1 MGFWSYLVRFILRN
15 RLVNIIIIFLITVFM
30 AYKGSFV
37 EMSYQFAQMLPK
49 SDSTFIKYDKF
60 TETFGQDGSVLFVG
74 IRDDKLFNLEV
85 FNDWYDL
92 TYKIKDIEG
101 VQESMSIAKMYQ
113 LVKNDS
119 LKKFDFKPVIDSKPK
134 TQEELDS
141 LINKIFSLP
150 FYDGILYNKE
160 TNSTIL
166 GITIHEKAIN
176 SKGRNKLIKQLK
188 NTVDEFGSK
197 HNIEVH
203 YSGMPYIRTITS
215 QKIQN
220 ELLFFVFLSL
230 IIASIALLIFF
241 RSFKAVIFPLII
253 VIISVIWLLGILVLL
268 NYKITVLTGILP
280 PLIIIIGVENC
291 IFLLNKYHH
300 EFKFHGNKIK
310 ALARVVQRVGNATF
324 LTNLTTATGFAA
336 FIVTGNR
343 MLVEFGLV
351 AAINIMVVF
360 ILSLFLIPIFY
371 SYIKPPKTR
380 HLKHLENKFTVKILN
395 KIIYLVLN
403 RRTVIYIVSIAF
415 VVIGI
420 FGMTKLKTSG
430 RVVDDMPKKEK
441 MYQDLLYFE
450 QELKGILPFEISI
463 DTKMK
468 KGVKSLATIKRINRL
483 QDTLATYPEFSKPVS
498 IAEVVKFSKQA
509 FYNGKEE
516 YYSLPNSR
524 ESYVILSYVPDMKS
538 DKKTI
543 LNSFVDTNLQVTRI
557 SVHMANIN
565 TKEIQRIKDDIRP
578 KIDSIFN
585 PKKYDV
591 NLTGTSV
598 VFLKGSDYLVGSL
611 LTSLLIAICAIAL
624 LMALLFTSFKMV
636 GISLIPNILPQIMT
650 AALMGFFAIS
660 IKPSTILIFSVA
672 LGISVD
678 NAIHF
683 LSRYRMQLKLTDWN
697 IKESVIEALK
707 ETGYSMIYSSIVLFF
722 GFAIFTQSTFG
733 GTEAMGYLISFT
745 LLVAVLS
752 NLLLLP
758 SLLLTLDK
766 RITTKRFK
774 EPMLEIFDEEEDI
787 ELDDLE
793 IE

>member
-30 AYKGSFV
+30 AYKGSHV
-37 EMSYQFAQMLPK
+37 EMSYEFAQMLPK

-60 TETFGQDGSVLFVG
+60 TNTFGQDGSVLFVG
-74 IRDDKLFNLEV
+74 IKDDKLFNLEV

-92 TYKIKDIEG
+92 TYKIKEIEG
-101 VQESMSIAKMYQ
+101 VQETVSLAKMYQ

-119 LKKFDFKPVIDSKPK
+119 LKKFDFKLVAQNKPK
-134 TQEELDS
+134 TQKELDS
-141 LINKIFSLP
+141 LINIMFSLP
-150 FYDGILYNKE
+150 FYDGILFNKV

-166 GITIHEKAIN
+166 GVTIHKDAIN
-176 SKGRNKLIKQLK
+176 SKGRYKLISQLK
-188 NTVDEFGSK
+188 SLVDDFGSK

-215 QKIQN
+215 KKIQD

-253 VIISVIWLLGILVLL
+253 VIISVIWLMGILVLL

-280 PLIIIIGVENC
+280 PLIIIIGIENC

-300 EFKFHGNKIK
+300 EFKFHGNKVK

-343 MLVEFGLV
+343 MLVEFGTV
-351 AAINIMVVF
+351 AAINIMIVF
-360 ILSLFLIPIFY
+360 LLSLFLIPIFY
-371 SYIKPPKTR
+371 SYIKPPKPR
-380 HLKHLENKFTVKILN
+380 HLKHLDNKFTIKILD
-395 KIIYLVLN
+395 KIVFLVLN
-403 RRTVIYIVSIAF
+403 RRTVIYIVSIVF
-415 VVIGI
+415 LGLGI

-441 MYQDLLYFE
+441 MYQDILYFE
-450 QELKGILPFEISI
+450 KELKGILPFEISI
-463 DTKMK
+463 DTKKK
-468 KGVKSLATIKRINRL
+468 KGVMSLATIKRIDRL

-509 FYNGKEE
+509 FFNGKEE

-524 ESYVILSYVPDMKS
+524 EKAFILSYVPDMKS

-557 SVHMANIN
+557 SVHMANIG
-565 TKEIQRIKDDIRP
+565 TKDIQRIKDDIRP

-585 PKKYDV
+585 PEKYDV
-591 NLTGTSV
+591 DLTGTSV
-598 VFLKGSDYLVGSL
+598 VFLKGSDYLVGNL
-611 LTSLLIAICAIAL
+611 LTSLLLAICAITL

-660 IKPSTILIFSVA
+660 IKPSTLLIFSVA

-683 LSRYRMQLKLTDWN
+683 LSRYRIMLKLTDWN

>member
-1 MGFWSYLVRFILRN
+1 MSMWTYLVRFILRN
-15 RLVNIIIIFLITVFM
+15 RLGILIAIILVTAFM
-30 AYKGSFV
+30 VYKASQV
-37 EMSYQFAQMLPK
+37 EMSYKFAQMLPK

-74 IRDDKLFNLEV
+74 IKDKSIFKLDV

-92 TYKIKDIEG
+92 TYKIKEIEG

-119 LKKFDFKPVIDSKPK
+119 LKKFDFKLVIDKKPK

-141 LINKIFSLP
+141 LLNIAFSLP
-150 FYDGILYNKE
+150 FYDGILFNKE
-160 TNSTIL
+160 TSSTIL
-166 GITIHEKAIN
+166 GITLHKSAVN
-176 SKGRNKLIKQLK
+176 KKGRNQLILQIENLV
-188 NTVDEFGSK
+188 NEFGSK

-203 YSGMPYIRTITS
+203 YSGMPYIRSMTS
-215 QKIQN
+215 MKIQK

-230 IIASIALLIFF
+230 LIASIALLIFF

-253 VIISVIWLLGILVLL
+253 VIISVIWLLGIMVLL
-268 NYKITVLTGILP
+268 NYEITILTGILP

-291 IFLLNKYHH
+291 IFLLNKYHQ

-310 ALARVVQRVGNATF
+310 ALSRVVQRVGNATF

-343 MLVEFGLV
+343 ILVEFGLI
-351 AAINIMVVF
+351 ASINIMIVF
-360 ILSLFLIPIFY
+360 VLSIFLIPIFY
-371 SYIKPPKTR
+371 SYIKPPKPR
-380 HLKHLENKFTVKILN
+380 HLKHLENKFTVKILA
-395 KIIYLVLN
+395 KIVFLVLN
-403 RRTVIYIVSIAF
+403 RRTAIYIVSIAF
-415 VVIGI
+415 TLIGI
-420 FGMTKLKTSG
+420 YGITKLKTSG
-430 RVVDDMPKKEK
+430 RVVDDMPQKEK

-450 QELKGILPFEISI
+450 KELKGILPFEISI
-463 DTKMK
+463 DTKKK
-468 KGVKSLATIKRINRL
+468 KGVMSLATIKRINRL
-483 QDTLATYPEFSKPVS
+483 QDTLATYPEFSKPIS

-524 ESYVILSYVPDMKS
+524 EKAFILSYVPKFNN

-543 LNSFVDTNLQVTRI
+543 LNSFVDSNLQVTRI
-557 SVHMANIN
+557 SVHMANLN
-565 TKEIQRIKDDIRP
+565 TDDIQRIKDDIRP

-585 PKKYDV
+585 PEKYDV
-591 NLTGTSV
+591 ELTGTSV
-598 VFLKGSDYLVGSL
+598 VFLKGSNYIVGSL
-611 LTSLLIAICAIAL
+611 LTSLIIAICAITL

-683 LSRYRMQLKLTDWN
+683 LSRYRMQLKLSDWN

-766 RITTKRFK
+766 RITTKKFK
-774 EPMLEIFDEEEDI
+774 EPMFEIFDEEEDI

-793 IE
+793 ID

>member
-1 MGFWSYLVRFILRN
+1 SHI
-15 RLVNIIIIFLITVFM
+15 
-30 AYKGSFV
+30 

-60 TETFGQDGSVLFVG
+60 TETFGQDGSVIFVG
-74 IRDDKLFNLEV
+74 IKDKNIFKLDV

-92 TYKIKDIEG
+92 TYNIKDIEG

-119 LKKFDFKPVIDSKPK
+119 SKKFDFKLIVNSKPK
-134 TQEELDS
+134 TQKELDS
-141 LINKIFSLP
+141 LIKIIFTLP

-166 GITIHEKAIN
+166 GITIYEKAIN
-176 SKGRNKLIKQLK
+176 SKGRYKLIDDLK
-188 NTVDEFGSK
+188 ASIDEFGSK

-215 QKIQN
+215 KKIQN

-253 VIISVIWLLGILVLL
+253 VIISVIWLMGILVLL
-268 NYKITVLTGILP
+268 DYKITVLTGILP

-360 ILSLFLIPIFY
+360 VLSLFLIPIFY

-380 HLKHLENKFTVKILN
+380 HLKHLENKFTVRILN
-395 KIIYLVLN
+395 KIIFLVLN
-403 RRTVIYIVSIAF
+403 RRTVIYIVSIVF
-415 VVIGI
+415 VIIGI

-441 MYQDLLYFE
+441 MYKDILYFE
-450 QELKGILPFEISI
+450 KELNGILPFEISI
-463 DTKMK
+463 DTKKK
-468 KGVKSLATIKRINRL
+468 KGVMSLATIKRINRL

-509 FYNGKEE
+509 FFNGNEE

-524 ESYVILSYVPDMKS
+524 EKAFILSYVPDMKS

-543 LNSFVDTNLQVTRI
+543 LNSFVDTNLQITRI
-557 SVHMANIN
+557 SVHMANIGTN
-565 TKEIQRIKDDIRP
+565 DIQRIKDDIRP

-585 PKKYDV
+585 TEKYDV
-591 NLTGTSV
+591 ELTGTSV

-611 LTSLLIAICAIAL
+611 LTSLLIAICAITL